1 MCLFVQLISLTSLQ
15 IWSIIKQK
23 TIVTAPDERRFETLV
38 VGHDRS
44 VDSEYKL
51 FEHAAMI
58 AEDGKA
64 HEIVML
70 SEKSMCESCQF
81 VMQQFKEK
89 YPNVKVNVVSHK
101 KKKSQKNRNQNP
113 IFKIDVELRYK
124 HENN

>member
-1 MCLFVQLISLTSLQ
+1 MVSDSGYVNFPGD
-15 IWSIIKQK
+15 KK
-23 TIVTAPDERRFETLV
+23 TIVTQPSKRRFETLV
-38 VGHDRS
+38 IGHDRK

-81 VMQQFKEK
+81 VMLQFKEK

-101 KKKSQKNRNQNP
+101 REKSIKNKNHNIVFEFDTKRR
-113 IFKIDVELRYK
+113 I
-124 HENN
+124 